1 MSCACAQDYVEDM
14 LDLLQY
20 KQLKKVA
27 GVCVECVEAKV
38 PGLLMTLL
46 GYVGYGMSLG

>member
-27 GVCVECVEAKV
+27 GVCVECDGRCTQCARQGEVLVK
-38 PGLLMTLL
+38 P
-46 GYVGYGMSLG
+46 GYGTS